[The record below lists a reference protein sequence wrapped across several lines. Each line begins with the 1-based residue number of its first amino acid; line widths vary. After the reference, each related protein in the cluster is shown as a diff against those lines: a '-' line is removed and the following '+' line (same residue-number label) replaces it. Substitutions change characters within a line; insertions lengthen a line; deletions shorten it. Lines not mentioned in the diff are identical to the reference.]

1 MIRRITGAVL
11 GAALIASLG
20 ASAAF
25 AGEVTGNGRS
35 LHLPGGGLHG
45 HSACAFSGQEDLQFE
60 DENGV
65 PLPAG
70 EVVKGVPAHAQSW
83 GQIPKHGEFS
93 RDFLTSIGQ
102 NPGIACNPTKATGE
116 PG

>member
-25 AGEVTGNGRS
+25 AGEITGNGDS
-35 LHLPGGGLHG
+35 LQIAPHKLHG
-45 HSACAFSGQEDLQFE
+45 ASECAFSGQEDDQYLNL
-60 DENGV
+60 DGTKKSV
-65 PLPAG
+65 VVRG
-70 EVVKGVPAHAQSW
+70 EPAHAQSW
-83 GQIPKHGEFS
+83 GQIPKEGDFS

-102 NPGIACNPTKATGE
+102 NPGISCNPTRSSGE
-116 PG
+116 PS